1 MTGIKFCSGHFV
13 SRNGGIGT
21 RLLNIGVSTLRGAP
35 PAGDYLYLQ
44 W

>member
-1 MTGIKFCSGHFV
+1 MTGIKFCSSNFV
-13 SRNGGIGT
+13 SRNGGMGK
-21 RLLNIGVSTLRGAP
+21 RLLKVGVSTLLGAL

>member
-1 MTGIKFCSGHFV
+1 MTRIKFCSNNFV
-13 SRNGGIGT
+13 SRNGG
-21 RLLNIGVSTLRGAP
+21 RLLKVGASTLLGAL